1 MGERLPKNHY
11 WTTIIGLMSRQVG
24 LQRVAQPVILGG
36 GNGTRGCSGGL
47 FPGSSAFH
55 AAQGQSK
62 QRAGVDSK
70 EETVTEG
77 TRHKGEEP
85 CFKNAQG
92 HPD

>member
-1 MGERLPKNHY
+1 MPAQESLLVDHY
-11 WTTIIGLMSRQVG
+11 RSYEQAGGLAESG
-24 LQRVAQPVILGG
+24 SAGDSGG
-36 GNGTRGCSGGL
+36 DGTRGCSGGR
-47 FPGSSAFH
+47 FPGSLALPFH

>member
-1 MGERLPKNHY
+1 M
-11 WTTIIGLMSRQVG
+11 TIIGLMSRQVG

-36 GNGTRGCSGGL
+36 NGTRGCSGGL
-47 FPGSSAFH
+47 FPGSLALPFH
-55 AAQGQSK
+55 VAQGQSK